1 MNTTNEQILGK
12 EYLVD
17 QSDGREMYFYF
28 ENPRT
33 REIRCSYTF
42 MHSSGRM
49 FSAIEND
56 LAAARARRDAWLKRN
71 GVR

>member
-1 MNTTNEQILGK
+1 MNETDEQVLGK

-17 QSDGREMYFYF
+17 QSNGREMFFYF

-33 REIRCSYTF
+33 RAIRCSYTF
-42 MHSSGRM
+42 KHASGRM
-49 FSAIEND
+49 FSTIEDD
-56 LAAARARRDAWLKRN
+56 LDPARARRDAWLKRN